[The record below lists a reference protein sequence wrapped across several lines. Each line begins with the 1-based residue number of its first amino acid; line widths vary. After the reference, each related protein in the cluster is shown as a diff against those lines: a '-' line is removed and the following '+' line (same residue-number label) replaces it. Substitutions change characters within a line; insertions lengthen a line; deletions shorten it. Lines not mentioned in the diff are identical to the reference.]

1 MLMIRE
7 CVETGI
13 SNAVV
18 DKSKAQLKPLPHL
31 KSSCGL
37 VDANVCLRRV
47 YS

>member
-18 DKSKAQLKPLPHL
+18 NKSKQKQSP
-31 KSSCGL
+31 
-37 VDANVCLRRV
+37 VNTICLWAFV
-47 YS
+47 QETDLDN